1 MKTQNLDVV
10 GTSRDQETLQAKGS
24 AGESAPN
31 PHLSVVCPF
40 PAQPARQ
47 RGHRERSASM
57 AANTFRFLKRRIS
70 LKRSTLQNQSAFP
83 WLPISPFIGRVRS
96 LLMIMT
102 ALALRKFVRG

>member
-1 MKTQNLDVV
+1 MIKTWTLSERLVTKKSYGPKAMRVNLAPIR
-10 GTSRDQETLQAKGS
+10 TYLLCALSRLSPLGS
-24 AGESAPN
+24 EGVEDPIE
-31 PHLSVVCPF
+31 L
-40 PAQPARQ
+40 
-47 RGHRERSASM
+47 M
-57 AANTFRFLKRRIS
+57 AANTFRSPKRPTL